1 MLKLKKFLHIGIA
14 AFGLSQMAFAEAED
28 MGLSL
33 HPGSAYVL
41 QRGVLQLD
49 AYASYSNESMGKAI
63 GADTQAAGTFEE
75 IGSRIWFGLSDK
87 TTASFFFGRS
97 EFNYNTNNNNKMAEI
112 GFQEFR
118 LKRGILTG
126 QSSLGFMSVEAGW
139 SRHSTYN
146 FDPGNGVIQNKS
158 NTLYDYG
165 YNLKLSST
173 KPLSESWDFHSH
185 FGYSKTLVDG
195 DGGQNSWESGLGVSK
210 FWRNLYRFDI
220 YTTFRKIKRDSPVRS
235 SGSDSNNSLHL
246 AVTRHISDQW
256 SWDMRAQYNDNLFRG
271 IWPFLDQEMSNVSV
285 SDYGFI
291 SMGFSY
297 RTKY

>member
-1 MLKLKKFLHIGIA
+1 MLRLKKLLHIGIA
-14 AFGLSQMAFAEAED
+14 AFGLSQVAFAEAED
-28 MGLSL
+28 IALSL

-41 QRGVLQLD
+41 QRGVLQVD
-49 AYASYSNESMGKAI
+49 AYVSYANESMGDAI
-63 GADTQAAGTFEE
+63 GADTSGTQGVGSFEE

-87 TTASFFFGRS
+87 TTASFIFGRS
-97 EFNYNTNNNNKMAEI
+97 EFNYQNKMAEI

-118 LKRGILTG
+118 LKRGLLTG
-126 QSSLGFMSVEAGW
+126 QSGLGFLSAEAGW
-139 SRHSTYN
+139 TRHSTYN
-146 FDPGNGVIQNKS
+146 FDSGNGVIQNKS

-165 YNLKLSST
+165 YLLKINST
-173 KPLSESWDFHSH
+173 KPISDTWDFHSH
-185 FGYSKTLVDG
+185 LGYSKALVDG
-195 DGGQNSWESGLGVSK
+195 DGGQSSWESGLGVSK
-210 FWRNLYRFDI
+210 FWRNLYRFDV
-220 YTTFRKIKRDSPVRS
+220 YATFKKIKRDNPTRS
-235 SGSDSNNSLHL
+235 SGSDSNNSLHF

-256 SWDMRAQYNDNLFRG
+256 SWDIRAQYNDNLFRG